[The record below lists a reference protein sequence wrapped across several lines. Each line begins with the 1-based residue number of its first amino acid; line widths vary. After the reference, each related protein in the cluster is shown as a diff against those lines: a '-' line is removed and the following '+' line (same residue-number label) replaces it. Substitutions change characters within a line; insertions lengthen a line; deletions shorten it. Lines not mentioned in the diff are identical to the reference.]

1 LQRRKNAR
9 AIGVNL
15 VEGSKRMTLYRMM
28 ICTCLTLGLAFGCFF
43 DVRAVSAAPDQALKD
58 MIYLDTKDG
67 RVTIKL
73 RPDLAPKHVA
83 QIEALT
89 KRGFYNGVVFHR
101 VIDGFMAQT
110 GDPTGTGMGK
120 SDLPNIPAEFSSE
133 PFKRGTVGM
142 ARSQDPDSANSQI
155 FICFAEAP
163 FLNNKYTVV
172 GEVISGMDIVD
183 KIKKGDKAANGTV
196 TDPDKIVKMQL
207 ASGAAA
213 GKK

>member
-1 LQRRKNAR
+1 
-9 AIGVNL
+9 
-15 VEGSKRMTLYRMM
+15 MTLYRMM
-28 ICTCLTLGLAFGCFF
+28 FCTWLTLGLAFGCFF
-43 DVRAVSAAPDQALKD
+43 HMRAVSAAPDQALKD
-58 MIYLDTKDG
+58 TIYLDTKDG
-67 RVTIKL
+67 RITIKL

-89 KRGFYNGVVFHR
+89 KRGFYDGVVFHR

-120 SDLPNIPAEFSSE
+120 SNLPNIPAESSSE

-142 ARSQDPDSANSQI
+142 ARSQDPDSANSQF

-172 GEVISGMDIVD
+172 GEVVSGMDVVD
-183 KIKKGDKAANGTV
+183 KIKKGDKAANGAV

-207 ASGAAA
+207 ASGAAP